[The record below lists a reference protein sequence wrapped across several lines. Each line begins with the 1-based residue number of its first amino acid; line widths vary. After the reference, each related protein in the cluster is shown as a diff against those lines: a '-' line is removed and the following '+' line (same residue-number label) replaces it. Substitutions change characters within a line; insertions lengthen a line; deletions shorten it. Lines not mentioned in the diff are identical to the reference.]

1 MDVNEAIRKEAAI
14 RRYSER
20 TIETY
25 QNCVNRFF
33 QYCGK
38 EAREVTKKDIR
49 EFLENLSEKS
59 AGATIHVYVKNSGL
73 KPQSVFE
80 FLSTIKNAFV
90 FCELK

>member
-59 AGATIHVYVKNSGL
+59 AGATIHVYLNAIKFF
-73 KPQSVFE
+73 FE
-80 FLSTIKNAFV
+80 DVLRRNMRIDIRY
-90 FCELK
+90 